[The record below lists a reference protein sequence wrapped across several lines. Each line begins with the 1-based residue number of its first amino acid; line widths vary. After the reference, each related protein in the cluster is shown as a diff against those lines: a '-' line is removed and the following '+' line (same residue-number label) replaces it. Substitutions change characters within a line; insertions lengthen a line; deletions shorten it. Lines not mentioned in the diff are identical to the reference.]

1 MADFK
6 KLKVWQKAHALS
18 LQVDRD
24 CRQIRSVHYASLRSQ
39 MFRAAMSIPANIAE
53 GRRQT
58 SDKQFGRFLSY
69 ALNSASELEHHLIV
83 ARDTKNI
90 PESDFVPLISQTI
103 TVRKMLYGLLRRLTI
118 ADSDST
124 AKKGTSPKAPKES
137 ARPKKSGGR
146 QESTGPQDSAS
157 R

>member
-6 KLKVWQKAHALS
+6 KLKVWQKSHALS
-18 LQVDRD
+18 LSVDRVGK
-24 CRQIRSVHYASLRSQ
+24 QIRSIHYASLRSQ

-53 GRRQT
+53 GRRQA

-103 TVRKMLYGLLRRLTI
+103 TVRKMLYGLMRRLSI
-118 ADSDST
+118 PEPDSI
-124 AKKGTSPKAPKES
+124 AKKAKQKNPKES
-137 ARPKKSGGR
+137 VGP
-146 QESTGPQDSAS
+146 QESAGP
-157 R
+157 

>member
-6 KLKVWQKAHALS
+6 KLKVWQKSHALS
-18 LQVDRD
+18 LSVDRVGK
-24 CRQIRSVHYASLRSQ
+24 QIRSIHYASLRSQ

-53 GRRQT
+53 GRRQA

-103 TVRKMLYGLLRRLTI
+103 TVRKMLYGLMRRLSI
-118 ADSDST
+118 PEPDSI
-124 AKKGTSPKAPKES
+124 AKKAKQKNPKES
-137 ARPKKSGGR
+137 VGPH
-146 QESTGPQDSAS
+146 ESAGP
-157 R
+157 

>member
-1 MADFK
+1 
-6 KLKVWQKAHALS
+6 
-18 LQVDRD
+18 
-24 CRQIRSVHYASLRSQ
+24 

-53 GRRQT
+53 GRRQA

-103 TVRKMLYGLLRRLTI
+103 TVRKMLYGLMRRLSI
-118 ADSDST
+118 PEPDSI
-124 AKKGTSPKAPKES
+124 AKKAKQKNPKES
-137 ARPKKSGGR
+137 VGP
-146 QESTGPQDSAS
+146 QESAGP
-157 R
+157 

>member
-18 LQVDRD
+18 LSVDRA

-58 SDKQFGRFLSY
+58 SDKQFSRFLGY

-83 ARDTKNI
+83 ARDVKII
-90 PESDFVPLISQTI
+90 PESDFVSVISQTI
-103 TVRKMLYGLLRRLTI
+103 TVRKMLYGLLRRLSI
-118 ADSDST
+118 SEPEST
-124 AKKGTSPKAPKES
+124 RKRSPPQKGPQES
-137 ARPKKSGGR
+137 A
-146 QESTGPQDSAS
+146 GP
-157 R
+157 

>member
-18 LQVDRD
+18 LQVDRT

-103 TVRKMLYGLLRRLTI
+103 TVRKMLYGLIRRLTI
-118 ADSDST
+118 PDSDST
-124 AKKGTSPKAPKES
+124 PKKTTPPKTPQES
-137 ARPKKSGGR
+137 AGSPPEAAPLTAPGR
-146 QESTGPQDSAS
+146 
-157 R
+157 